1 MQISHQLSDKEEKQ
15 NLQDRLREVEGRANK
30 ESKDLQSQVVHLQR
44 DIEES
49 D

>member
-1 MQISHQLSDKEEKQ
+1 MQISHQLSNKEEKQ
-15 NLQDRLREVEGRANK
+15 KFKDRLREVEERANK